1 MKREILHVDHLWEFK
16 VKSDGIQTE
25 ARSTCGTWIK
35 QWDSKLSHDIE
46 ANCQLVQDASQILK
60 LHSIQTEATR
70 IVRVLLTSSAVVGG
84 GSAEWHKTS
93 NSNTVN
99 SLVSE
104 NPRELEKCPLVE
116 MSAEKIYSQKWTP
129 QKNRLHVH
137 LQGSQ
142 LAGVNYMSYWVS
154 KNSNW
159 NSLLSS
165 MLKLEKKK
173 EEKNE
178 KKYTV

>member
-1 MKREILHVDHLWEFK
+1 
-16 VKSDGIQTE
+16 
-25 ARSTCGTWIK
+25 
-35 QWDSKLSHDIE
+35 
-46 ANCQLVQDASQILK
+46 
-60 LHSIQTEATR
+60 
-70 IVRVLLTSSAVVGG
+70 
-84 GSAEWHKTS
+84 
-93 NSNTVN
+93 
-99 SLVSE
+99 
-104 NPRELEKCPLVE
+104 

-142 LAGVNYMSYWVS
+142 LAGVNYMFYWVS

-165 MLKLEKKK
+165 MLKLGKKK

>member
-1 MKREILHVDHLWEFK
+1 
-16 VKSDGIQTE
+16 
-25 ARSTCGTWIK
+25 
-35 QWDSKLSHDIE
+35 
-46 ANCQLVQDASQILK
+46 
-60 LHSIQTEATR
+60 
-70 IVRVLLTSSAVVGG
+70 
-84 GSAEWHKTS
+84 
-93 NSNTVN
+93 
-99 SLVSE
+99 
-104 NPRELEKCPLVE
+104 
-116 MSAEKIYSQKWTP
+116 MSAEKIYSEKWTP
-129 QKNRLHVH
+129 QKNRLHVQ

-173 EEKNE
+173 GEKNE

>member
-1 MKREILHVDHLWEFK
+1 
-16 VKSDGIQTE
+16 
-25 ARSTCGTWIK
+25 
-35 QWDSKLSHDIE
+35 
-46 ANCQLVQDASQILK
+46 
-60 LHSIQTEATR
+60 
-70 IVRVLLTSSAVVGG
+70 
-84 GSAEWHKTS
+84 
-93 NSNTVN
+93 
-99 SLVSE
+99 
-104 NPRELEKCPLVE
+104 

-129 QKNRLHVH
+129 QKNRLRVP

-142 LAGVNYMSYWVS
+142 LASVNYMFYWVS

>member
-1 MKREILHVDHLWEFK
+1 
-16 VKSDGIQTE
+16 
-25 ARSTCGTWIK
+25 
-35 QWDSKLSHDIE
+35 
-46 ANCQLVQDASQILK
+46 
-60 LHSIQTEATR
+60 
-70 IVRVLLTSSAVVGG
+70 
-84 GSAEWHKTS
+84 
-93 NSNTVN
+93 
-99 SLVSE
+99 
-104 NPRELEKCPLVE
+104 

-173 EEKNE
+173 E
-178 KKYTV
+178 KKMKRSIQYNSFILLPSK